1 MYKRAILL
9 VFATLGT
16 VAAADDLTHADP
28 RKVYLFYLHGRII
41 EEAGPR
47 PIDDAWGLYD
57 YPAVV
62 DAMGSRGAVVVS
74 EQRPRDTNVAEYAAK
89 VVSQIDA
96 LVQAGVPESQI
107 AVVGFSKG
115 GSIAMFASALPSNQ
129 HRDIKYVFLAACV
142 EPLAERPRLSLKGH
156 VLSIR
161 EASDDLTKSC
171 RPVADY
177 SGNLQSLSEMTI
189 DTGAQH
195 GAFYLPREEWTIPT
209 LQWVHGGYQ
218 ARGADP

>member
-9 VFATLGT
+9 ILGILGT
-16 VAAADDLTHADP
+16 AAAADKLAHPDP

-47 PIDDAWGLYD
+47 PIDNTWGLYD

-62 DAMGSRGAVVVS
+62 AALGSRGAVVVS
-74 EQRPRDTNVAEYAAK
+74 EQRPKDTNVAEYAAK
-89 VVSQIDA
+89 VVSQIDT

-115 GSIAMFASALPSNQ
+115 GSIAMFVSALPSNQ
-129 HRDIKYVFLAACV
+129 HRDIKYVFLAACA

-161 EASDDLTKSC
+161 ETSDDLTKSC
-171 RPVADY
+171 RPVAEY
-177 SGNLQSLSEMTI
+177 SGDLQSLSEMTI

-209 LQWVHGGYQ
+209 LRWVHGG
-218 ARGADP
+218 